1 MLTYKCWKR
10 AGLETRAK
18 YVNPVNEVSFLELT
32 VYKTDGTL
40 TK

>member
-1 MLTYKCWKR
+1 MLTQKCWKR
-10 AGLETRAK
+10 AGLETRAN
-18 YVNPVNEVSFLELT
+18 YGNHVNELSFLKLT